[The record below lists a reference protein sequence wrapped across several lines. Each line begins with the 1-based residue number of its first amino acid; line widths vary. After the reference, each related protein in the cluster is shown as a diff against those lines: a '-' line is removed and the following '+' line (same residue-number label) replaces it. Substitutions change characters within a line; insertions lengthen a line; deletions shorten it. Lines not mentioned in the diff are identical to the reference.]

1 MSKKAKRKY
10 YVVWAGHRPGIYDTW
25 AECKL
30 QVEEF
35 TGAKFRGFES
45 LEEAERAFEQPFEQS
60 RKPSEKKPKG
70 DVGTPVYPS
79 LSVDAACNMRTG
91 RMEYRGVDTCTGK
104 VVFSQGPFEAT
115 TNNVGEF
122 LALVHALAL
131 LNSSDNPEHRNTPI
145 YSDSR
150 TAMAWVRKKHAN
162 TTMPPNE
169 RNAYLRQLI
178 MRAEAW
184 LRDNRFANP
193 ILKWETRHWG
203 EIPADY
209 GRK

>member
-1 MSKKAKRKY
+1 MPKPAKRKY
-10 YVVWAGHRPGIYDTW
+10 YVVWAGHRPGIYETW

-30 QVEEF
+30 QVEEY
-35 TGAKFRGFES
+35 TGAKFRSFES
-45 LEEAERAFEQPFEQS
+45 REEAERAFDQPFEQS
-60 RKPSEKKPKG
+60 RPRERKPTA
-70 DVGTPVYPS
+70 DVGAPVYPS

-91 RMEYRGVDTCTGK
+91 RMEYRGVDTRTGE
-104 VVFSQGPFEAT
+104 VIFSQGPFEAT

-131 LNSSDNPEHRNTPI
+131 LNSGDNPEHRRIPI

-150 TAMAWVRKKHAN
+150 TAMAWVRRQHAN
-162 TTMPPNE
+162 TTMEPSE
-169 RNAYLRQLI
+169 KNAYLRQLI
-178 MRAEAW
+178 LRAEAW

-193 ILKWETRHWG
+193 ILKWDTRNWG